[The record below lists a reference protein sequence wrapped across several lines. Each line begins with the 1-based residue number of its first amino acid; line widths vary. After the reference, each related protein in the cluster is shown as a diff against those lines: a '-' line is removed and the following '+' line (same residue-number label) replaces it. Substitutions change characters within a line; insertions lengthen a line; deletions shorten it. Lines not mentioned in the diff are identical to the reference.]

1 MLKTPFYNV
10 FVVVVVVRKN
20 LTFCIRLV
28 TQSVFQYGVLTCFA
42 CYGFRYTEFS
52 YLFFLLSLQR
62 PGVLQLQQLL
72 EAQIAETNR
81 LNNILAS
88 ERALYGNLAQVVQD
102 AQHAGEARCD
112 HMISYETSFDWLKSI
127 F

>member
-1 MLKTPFYNV
+1 M
-10 FVVVVVVRKN
+10 
-20 LTFCIRLV
+20 FC
-28 TQSVFQYGVLTCFA
+28 
-42 CYGFRYTEFS
+42 
-52 YLFFLLSLQR
+52 LLSLQR

-81 LNNILAS
+81 LNDILAT

-127 F
+127 FCNAVKKKRPGAFRDEVWHVFVYQHLVRKSGVKKGAVHISLFLVLFDN

>member
-1 MLKTPFYNV
+1 M
-10 FVVVVVVRKN
+10 
-20 LTFCIRLV
+20 FC
-28 TQSVFQYGVLTCFA
+28 
-42 CYGFRYTEFS
+42 
-52 YLFFLLSLQR
+52 LLSLQR

-81 LNNILAS
+81 LNDILAT

-127 F
+127 FCNAVEKKKDQEHFEMKYGMCSFTST